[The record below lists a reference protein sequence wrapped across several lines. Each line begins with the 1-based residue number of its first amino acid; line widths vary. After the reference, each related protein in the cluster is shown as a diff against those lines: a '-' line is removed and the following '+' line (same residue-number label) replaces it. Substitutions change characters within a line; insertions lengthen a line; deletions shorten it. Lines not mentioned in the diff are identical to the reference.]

1 MIAQSNTWRDLQK
14 LDYQAQRRREPA
26 KNTTSVAA
34 TRPIKPEAPAN
45 LANAE

>member
-1 MIAQSNTWRDLQK
+1 MIAQSNTWRDLQQ
-14 LDYQAQRRREPA
+14 LDRQAQRRDPA

-34 TRPIKPEAPAN
+34 TRSVKLQAAAN